1 MMSGSEIT
9 ARAHRDVIVADP
21 GSGTDGTGAAQG
33 REGIGLGLVLEGMTV
48 TNAAD
53 PVRERSGQNAAAR
66 DVVSEAGLG
75 LEPKGGIGHAHGP
88 EAAFGTAAGTG
99 IEETALAR
107 DYAPIDGIEVV
118 HGPGG
123 NGAVRENLRG
133 LFPTGMSH
141 GIDPHGNGV
150 AIELV
155 TGTEIGI
162 GTGTG
167 VETVIGS
174 AIVTATVIA
183 TVIVTGEAVPVT
195 VTATIA
201 TGGLDPAH
209 GKTPPP
215 YGPHFAVKKVTTRS
229 GSARNEQG
237 ARRKPRHTSPRK
249 RMPARKVY
257 LSLVSATGLR

>member
-1 MMSGSEIT
+1 MSGGGII

-33 REGIGLGLVLEGMTV
+33 REGIGLGLVLGGMTV
-48 TNAAD
+48 TNEAD
-53 PVRERSGQNAAAR
+53 PVREWSGQNAAAR

-75 LEPKGGIGHAHGP
+75 LEPKGVIGHAHGP
-88 EAAFGTAAGTG
+88 ETAAGTG

-107 DYAPIDGIEVV
+107 GFAPIDGIEVV
-118 HGPGG
+118 RAPGG
-123 NGAVRENLRG
+123 NGAARGNLRG

-155 TGTEIGI
+155 TGTEIG
-162 GTGTG
+162 TGTG
-167 VETVIGS
+167 AETGS
-174 AIVTATVIA
+174 AIVIVIVIA
-183 TVIVTGEAVPVT
+183 TVTVRGEAVPVT
-195 VTATIA
+195 TATTTTA
-201 TGGLDPAH
+201 TGGPDPAH
-209 GKTPPP
+209 GKTHPP
-215 YGPHFAVKKVTTRS
+215 YDPHFPARKKTTRS
-229 GSARNEQG
+229 GSARSEHG

-257 LSLVSATGLR
+257 RSPVSATAGLR